1 LAIPSLYGVFM
12 ASQSI
17 LVPQLSTVPGAESAA
32 SLMLRWLVHKNVV
45 DGQLTTCCR
54 GGNGMGYAIAEGARR
69 VVRHPERLP
78 FGDTLNGL
86 CIMTK
91 RCIYTPQQ
99 GFLEEAGCPRCQ
111 REVGEP
117 LFESLEEWYPGHTD
131 NFTCPL
137 CGFEDDINGFL
148 FLQPCGFSNLGFIFE
163 GWGEAV
169 FTDSFVADFAERLD
183 WPVRQVN
190 VRF

>member
-1 LAIPSLYGVFM
+1 M

-17 LVPQLSTVPGAESAA
+17 LVPQLSTVPGNEGAA
-32 SLMLRWLVHKNVV
+32 SLMLRWLVHKNIV
-45 DGQLTTCCR
+45 DGQPTTCCR

-78 FGDTLNGL
+78 FNQKFNGL
-86 CIMTK
+86 RIVTK
-91 RCIYTPQQ
+91 RCIYTPQK
-99 GFLEEAGCPRCQ
+99 GFLEEAGCPQCR

-117 LFESLEEWYPGHTD
+117 LFESLDEWYPGLTD

-163 GWGEAV
+163 GWSEAG
-169 FTDSFVADFAERLD
+169 FTEAFVKDFAERLD
-183 WPVRQVN
+183 WPVRLVEVQL
-190 VRF
+190 